1 MDFTIEKIDASGKA
15 RAGVITTSRGP
26 VKTPVFMPVATRAAV
41 RALAM
46 RDIEEL
52 GFEMILSN
60 TYHLYIRPGTEI
72 LASAGGLHA
81 FMNYRRP
88 ILTDSG
94 GYQVFSLSDLCR
106 VRDEGV
112 EFRSHLDGSSHF
124 FSPEKVLDIQ
134 KVIGSDIMMVLD
146 ECTEYPAGR
155 DRVEK
160 AVRRTVDWATA
171 SYNYWRRGFDA
182 GTQGLF
188 AIIQGGVHPEL
199 RMECADALTGM
210 DFSGFAIGGLSVG
223 ETRAEYRDVTE
234 YTAGLLPHGKPR
246 YMMGV
251 GSPMEILHAVGCGID
266 MFDCVMPTRIA
277 RNGTLFTSRGRV
289 NIKSSAYARDD
300 GPLDPDC
307 GCHVCRSYTKSY
319 LRHIFRAGEIS
330 SLIYNTYHNLY
341 FMKGLMDEIRRSIY
355 NDKFPDIYKKW
366 NNHYGGTGN

>member
-1 MDFTIEKIDASGKA
+1 M
-15 RAGVITTSRGP
+15 
-26 VKTPVFMPVATRAAV
+26 
-41 RALAM
+41 
-46 RDIEEL
+46 
-52 GFEMILSN
+52 
-60 TYHLYIRPGTEI
+60 
-72 LASAGGLHA
+72 
-81 FMNYRRP
+81 
-88 ILTDSG
+88 
-94 GYQVFSLSDLCR
+94 
-106 VRDEGV
+106 
-112 EFRSHLDGSSHF
+112 
-124 FSPEKVLDIQ
+124 
-134 KVIGSDIMMVLD
+134 IGSDIMMVLD

-160 AVRRTVDWATA
+160 AVRRTVDWAAA
-171 SYNYWRRGFDA
+171 SYDYWRRGFDA

-199 RMECADALTGM
+199 RMQCADALTGM

-223 ETRAEYRDVTE
+223 ETREEYRDVTE

-341 FMKGLMDEIRRSIY
+341 FMKGLMDEIRSSIY

-366 NNHYGGTGN
+366 NNYYGSTGN